1 MLKFTDVSVEYPN
14 GTVALENFNLEIEKG
29 EIVAIVGES
38 GSGKTTAIRAA
49 IGLIAGGGEV
59 VGGDILLNDKSL
71 IGLSPKQWQNI
82 RGIEMSMIFQDSG
95 SMLNPIRTIGS
106 QFVEYILIHS
116 KTTKAEAW
124 KKGCQMLELMGL
136 YDGEAIMKSIPS
148 QLSGGMRQ
156 RVGIAMALTFKPSII
171 LADEPTSALDVTI
184 QAQIIKQLIELR
196 DEFQTSILIVTHNL
210 GVAAYM
216 ADKIL
221 VMCDGKI
228 VETGDRDQIINH
240 PQEAYTKSLLEA
252 VPDMGGKRYV

>member
-14 GTVALENFNLEIEKG
+14 GTRALEKFNLEIGKG

-49 IGLIAGGGEV
+49 IGLIAGGGKV
-59 VGGDILLNDKSL
+59 VSGDILLNGKSL

-82 RGIEMSMIFQDSG
+82 RGKEMSMIFQDSG
-95 SMLNPIRTIGS
+95 VMLNPIRTIGS
-106 QFVEYILIHS
+106 QFVEYIRTHS
-116 KTTKAEAW
+116 KVSKNEAW
-124 KKGCQMLELMGL
+124 QKGCQMLELMGL

-156 RVGIAMALTFKPSII
+156 RVGIALGLTFRPSII

-184 QAQIIKQLIELR
+184 QAQIVKQLMELR
-196 DEFQTSILIVTHNL
+196 DEFETAILIVTHNI

-216 ADKIL
+216 ADKIV

-228 VETGDRDQIINH
+228 VEVGDRDQILNH
-240 PQEAYTKSLLEA
+240 PQVEYTKSLLQA